1 MRPTSTPYR
10 AASHRPGRFS
20 RRHVLML
27 ALALEILVVGAV
39 NADRYRRPGVTVD
52 VPVAR
57 GHVIV

>member
-1 MRPTSTPYR
+1 MSMPPR
-10 AASHRPGRFS
+10 AAARRTS
-20 RRHVLML
+20 RLSLRHVLML

-52 VPVAR
+52 MPVTR